1 VCTKNLVYIWYSI
14 GSRAG
19 VWGGSQIGG
28 RQEGLHLL
36 CLRQSLGVTPKWLP
50 FVGQKVAIFVGRTM
64 RFLREKTQFES
75 ALYH

>member
-36 CLRQSLGVTPKWLP
+36 K
-50 FVGQKVAIFVGRTM
+50 FVCDNRWV
-64 RFLREKTQFES
+64 
-75 ALYH
+75 